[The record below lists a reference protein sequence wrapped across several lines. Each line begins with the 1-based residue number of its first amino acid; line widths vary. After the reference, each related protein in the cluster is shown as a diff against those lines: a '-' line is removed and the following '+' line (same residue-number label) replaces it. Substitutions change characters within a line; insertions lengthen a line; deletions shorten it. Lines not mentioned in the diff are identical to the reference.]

1 MKYVYFNCF
10 SPFSTHFQTGT
21 ISIFNP
27 SRSIT
32 SSSSYVTII
41 ALFRGYKVFMATKAF
56 ISRSNVDSS
65 LIL

>member
-21 ISIFNP
+21 IFIFNP

-32 SSSSYVTII
+32 PSSSYVTII
-41 ALFRGYKVFMATKAF
+41 AFFRGYKEFRATKAF
-56 ISRSNVDSS
+56 TSRSHVASS